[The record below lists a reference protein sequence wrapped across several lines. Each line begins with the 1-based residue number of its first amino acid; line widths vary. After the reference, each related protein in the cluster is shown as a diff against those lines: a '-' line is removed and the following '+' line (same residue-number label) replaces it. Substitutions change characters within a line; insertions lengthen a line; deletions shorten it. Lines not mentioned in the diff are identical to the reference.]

1 MTDKL
6 FLEDELDDLIR
17 SSLLK
22 EETPHPAI
30 QAALIQKIHC
40 QEESSF
46 NMPWWLLAVIG
57 AMQTVA
63 FVAVICFL
71 LPGSL
76 ISYLAIIFGGGLILC
91 ASVLSGFVRKAW
103 TRKDVDYSCG
113 S

>member
-6 FLEDELDDLIR
+6 FLEDEVDDLIR
-17 SSLLK
+17 SSLLT

-30 QAALIQKIHC
+30 QAALIHKIHS
-40 QEESSF
+40 QESSI
-46 NMPWWLLAVIG
+46 NIPWWLLAVIG
-57 AMQTVA
+57 GMQTVA

-91 ASVLSGFVRKAW
+91 ASVLSGFLRKAW
-103 TRKDVDYSCG
+103 TRKEVDYSCG